1 MTVFFGCIGPVDE
14 GGNARG
20 RYERGQFEHTLAGT
34 VTFRWNLGTG
44 SGILNT
50 GDGYGYGIYTL
61 AELGLS
67 AYPEAR
73 LWIDEAVASDW
84 IVGPPHYFFTV
95 NMDLLPPGHHVMRV
109 EGRGGGQSY
118 FCSNVLFHTGL
129 PIPTDQPQW
138 IWSAPTKF
146 DQSYVTLSSDRAVR
160 VWYPGFVPKPRT
172 SPMPARVAEPYT
184 TLLPP
189 SQQWVTRL
197 GVFTSAGLVRRFTT
211 RSGRVG
217 CANYQ
222 QYHYFDQRTDR
233 VPLVDGDRGTAVGGH
248 VVAARVAPNGS
259 FYWLAANGRIGWTG
273 TTGKTLTILGRH
285 LRSGPDGTA
294 LNPTPALQPYT
305 YNPADRMA
313 AIEWFCDWKT
323 PGMQQDFSEPWDLAF
338 YPDAPASPGHPL
350 VLFTDTQPMTGG
362 TPSLTGIGRVCMM
375 DHTPAHAGGVS
386 AVWELWTHPVT
397 DAQPWGI
404 DRGPDGRYY
413 VTCCMTH
420 DIWALEIAVDGME
433 PNVSP
438 RLVSAE
444 RVFQSALR
452 PTLAD
457 LGLRERFEQ
466 RSPIAAQTLRDR
478 YNRDGGPGVG
488 SLIFPQSLRFLSD
501 GTALVFCRYT
511 FTIHRI
517 DFSARTVTLFASHPA
532 VGSADLRDWVAD
544 VNVDGTTGPRDL
556 VRATVWGMSTDAMW
570 TADGVY
576 QGRFL
581 PGGRSVAD
589 MLVTEGPADYHVG
602 FAYPWGV
609 ASGRGK
615 LVLWGTGATQAFA
628 LVTKRQ
634 PTDPVFNPSLYAV
647 GQKAYRHPPG
657 QTPSFTLSHGDEFQ
671 GQLGLPVPDE
681 LAGMPDADLGAYWR
695 AGLGT
700 GIPRAFTDAEV
711 AGLIYY
717 TRWGAVAGPP
727 PLPVLDAPQTLH
739 AVLT

>member
-20 RYERGQFEHTLAGT
+20 RYERGQFEHTLSGV
-34 VTFRWNLGTG
+34 VTFRWNLGTEG
-44 SGILNT
+44 GMANT
-50 GDGYGYGIYTL
+50 GEGYGWGVYML
-61 AELGLS
+61 AQLGLT

-73 LWIDEAVASDW
+73 LWIDETPAGEW
-84 IVGPPHYFFTV
+84 IAGPPHYLFTV
-95 NMDLLPPGHHVMRV
+95 DLDLLAPGHHVLRV
-109 EGRGGGQSY
+109 EGRGGGQPY
-118 FCSNVLFHTGL
+118 FCSNVLFHTGAL
-129 PIPTDQPQW
+129 IPADQPQW

-146 DQSYVTLSSDRAVR
+146 DWAYRTLSSDHAVR
-160 VWYPGFVPKPRT
+160 LEYPGFVPKPAT
-172 SPMPARVAEPYT
+172 APMPARVAEPYT
-184 TLLPP
+184 TLLPH
-189 SQQWVTRL
+189 SQQWVTRM
-197 GVFTSAGLVRRFTT
+197 GVFAGAGLVRRFTT
-211 RSGRVG
+211 RGGRVG
-217 CANYQ
+217 CANYE
-222 QYHYFDQRTDR
+222 QYHYFDQRSDK
-233 VPLVDGDRGTAVGGH
+233 VPLVDGDRGVSTGGH
-248 VVAARVAPNGS
+248 VVAGRVAPNGS

-285 LRSGPDGTA
+285 LKGGTA
-294 LNPTPALQPYT
+294 LAPAPALQPYAYSPT
-305 YNPADRMA
+305 DVAGA
-313 AIEWFCDWKT
+313 LEWFCDWKT
-323 PGMQQDFSEPWDLAF
+323 PGMQPDFREPWDLAF
-338 YPDAPASPGHPL
+338 YPDAPSSPGHPL

-362 TPSLTGIGRVCMM
+362 LASTTGIGRVCMM
-375 DHTPAHAGGVS
+375 DHTPAHTGGVA
-386 AVWELWTHPVT
+386 AVWELWKHPVK
-397 DAQPWGI
+397 DAQPWAI

-420 DIWALEIAVDGME
+420 EIWALEIAVDGTE
-433 PNVSP
+433 PAVSP

-466 RSPIAAQTLRDR
+466 KSPIAAQTLRDR

-501 GTALVFCRYT
+501 GTAQVFCRYT
-511 FTIHRI
+511 FTVHNF
-517 DFSARTVTLFASHPA
+517 DPATGQTEVFAAHPG
-532 VGSADLRDWVAD
+532 VGAADLRDWVAD

-556 VRATVWGMSTDAMW
+556 VRATAWGMDTDAMW

-581 PGGRSVAD
+581 PKGRWVAD
-589 MLVTEGPADYHVG
+589 MLVSDGPADKHVG
-602 FAYPWGV
+602 FAYPWGI
-609 ASGRGK
+609 ASGQGK
-615 LVLWGTGATQAFA
+615 LALWGTGATQSFA

-634 PTDPVFNPSLYAV
+634 PTDPAFNQSLYVA
-647 GQKAYRHPPG
+647 GQNAYRTPPAG
-657 QTPSFTLSHGDEFQ
+657 TPSFTLSHGDEFQ

-681 LAGMPDADLGAYWR
+681 LAAMTDADLAAYWQ

-717 TRWGAVAGPP
+717 TRWNAVPGAVAPP
-727 PLPVLDAPQTLH
+727 MVTRQAPVEIH
-739 AVLT
+739 ATVMA